1 MYEPSFWRALSFS
14 DIWWTPTHILGLA
27 SHSRTLW
34 SFHAS
39 SPYPRPAKRQILSS
53 VVPLQPARDSL
64 YVTLLLHFSTSK
76 CTKGST
82 HPTPPKVLLPLT
94 YLGKSGAQV
103 APTFHKPV
111 CFQLPLRYYVT
122 VPKSCHFIMQSKK
135 LSLNFILSFQ
145 TTAPPMEGR
154 RTTIHKGGVQVQF
167 LRKEPSHGGKLYQC
181 PSVRKWWQPS
191 SSLIATFS
199 FLLPLFVQSPGWTMH
214 HRFLTQ
220 TKPGV
225 PGRQGLCYIQLYI
238 FRD

>member
-1 MYEPSFWRALSFS
+1 MYEPSFWKALFFS

-27 SHSRTLW
+27 SHIVYSVKFSRLQPLP
-34 SFHAS
+34 
-39 SPYPRPAKRQILSS
+39 SPYPLLCGPTTTSTW
-53 VVPLQPARDSL
+53 L
-64 YVTLLLHFSTSK
+64 YHIMLLLLHFSTSK

-82 HPTPPKVLLPLT
+82 HLTPPKVLLPLT

-181 PSVRKWWQPS
+181 PSMRKWWQPS
-191 SSLIATFS
+191 FSLIATFS
-199 FLLPLFVQSPGWTMH
+199 FLLPLFVQSPVWTMH

-220 TKPGV
+220 TKPGA
-225 PGRQGLCYIQLYI
+225 PGRQGLCYIHLYI